1 MAVVPA
7 TRRSVVAPQPRRA
20 PAQDPK
26 TQRERRPQLRVVE
39 KPATRRLNLGV
50 VTTLVVGA
58 VFAVLFGLVVFH
70 TVLLQNQQKLDHLN
84 TQVSDAQAQYQS
96 LRLQV
101 AQLEAPQRIIDVATQ
116 KLGMVPPDGTTYL
129 TPAAGSGLSTNAGAN
144 QGDSTAAD
152 SSNDE
157 TAAWPLV
164 KPYLGAAP

>member
-7 TRRSVVAPQPRRA
+7 TRRSVAVPQPLRT
-20 PAQDPK
+20 PA
-26 TQRERRPQLRVVE
+26 TRERRPQLRVVDD
-39 KPATRRLNLGV
+39 PAPRRLSLGV

-70 TVLLQNQQKLDHLN
+70 TLLLQNQQRLDHLDA
-84 TQVSDAQAQYQS
+84 QVSDAKANYQS

-101 AQLEAPQRIIDVATQ
+101 AQLEAPQRILDVATQ

-129 TPAAGSGLSTNAGAN
+129 TPAAGSGA
-144 QGDSTAAD
+144 
-152 SSNDE
+152 SNDSAAPSNE
-157 TAAWPLV
+157 DAAAWPLV

>member
-7 TRRSVVAPQPRRA
+7 TRRSVAVPQPQWT
-20 PAQDPK
+20 PA
-26 TQRERRPQLRVVE
+26 TRERRPQLRVVDE
-39 KPATRRLNLGV
+39 PTRRRLSLGV

-70 TVLLQNQQKLDHLN
+70 TLLLQNQQKLDHLN
-84 TQVSDAQAQYQS
+84 TQVSDAQGKYQS

-129 TPAAGSGLSTNAGAN
+129 TPAAGSGASTNAGAN
-144 QGDSTAAD
+144 QGDPSTTAAP
-152 SSNDE
+152 SHDE
-157 TAAWPLV
+157 AAAWPLV